1 MRSNFGRRR
10 RGCGGEFGSGPDHRG
25 GDEVGMT
32 DSCHVKGGGWG
43 GGDFETGGK
52 RSERRCRGRQRG
64 EMNQRRPGVMKTRVV
79 AIEGKDMIDMM
90 GWGILTCQI
99 II

>member
-1 MRSNFGRRR
+1 
-10 RGCGGEFGSGPDHRG
+10 
-25 GDEVGMT
+25 
-32 DSCHVKGGGWG
+32 
-43 GGDFETGGK
+43 
-52 RSERRCRGRQRG
+52 
-64 EMNQRRPGVMKTRVV
+64 MNQRRPGVMKTRVV

>member
-32 DSCHVKGGGWG
+32 DSCHVKGGGG
-43 GGDFETGGK
+43 MG
-52 RSERRCRGRQRG
+52 RGIL
-64 EMNQRRPGVMKTRVV
+64 KL
-79 AIEGKDMIDMM
+79 EGKEASGGVVGDREEK
-90 GWGILTCQI
+90 
-99 II
+99 